1 MREQS
6 LKIFQYY
13 LGILFE
19 NYNKKKITGY
29 IKSNSRNLNINYLEH
44 IEEGVLD
51 GHAAPHSLVELEREE
66 AGEGH

>member
-1 MREQS
+1 M
-6 LKIFQYY
+6 
-13 LGILFE
+13 
-19 NYNKKKITGY
+19 KKKMTGY